1 MNLFEA
7 SSGSV
12 QGLLLFDQC
21 QRDLVELG
29 ARLAARGAQVDE
41 GNGLVVAGK
50 VSLSS
55 RWMARCSWPS
65 LPINHL
71 RCENRRTAS
80 RIGEDGLGR
89 CGKPALADHQSTEKR
104 SSYKCRFVVRLTSS
118 AHCC

>member
-41 GNGLVVAGK
+41 GDGLVVAGK

-55 RWMARCSWPS
+55 RWIGEVLMAFLADQSLVLRKSQNGVARC
-65 LPINHL
+65 
-71 RCENRRTAS
+71 
-80 RIGEDGLGR
+80 GE
-89 CGKPALADHQSTEKR
+89 PALADHQSTEK
-104 SSYKCRFVVRLTSS
+104 V
-118 AHCC
+118 